1 MGGCRLADTKSTSNN
16 LDVTISALSE
26 GVRDLALGRALTEVQ
41 GWQRTLATSG
51 REDLRPIAENLAL
64 LRGRLDDGL
73 NGGNLDSGSIG
84 KLLEDLGAQV
94 GSAAESSEDGPPPEV
109 AERLGELARLLSRE
123 GRELDG

>member
-1 MGGCRLADTKSTSNN
+1 MADTKSTSNN

-26 GVRDLALGRALTEVQ
+26 GARDLALGRALAEVQ

-73 NGGNLDSGSIG
+73 NGGSLDGGSIG
-84 KLLEDLGAQV
+84 RLLEELGAQV
-94 GSAAESSEDGPPPEV
+94 SSVAESSEDGPPPEV

-123 GRELDG
+123 GREVGE